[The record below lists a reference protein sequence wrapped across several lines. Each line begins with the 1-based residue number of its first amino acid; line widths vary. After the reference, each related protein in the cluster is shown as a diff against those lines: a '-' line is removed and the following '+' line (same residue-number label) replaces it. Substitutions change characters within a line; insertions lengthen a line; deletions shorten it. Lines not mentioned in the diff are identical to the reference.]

1 MTIETTDNR
10 ISHVGD
16 GSTIQFAFPFGIFG
30 ADDIVVYLTAA
41 GGSQALQ
48 QRGVDYDVT
57 LTNSDDL
64 PSPGVITFCQLPAP
78 VPPTPQQNVKIVR
91 TLPYTQEIE
100 ITNGGPM
107 PAASLNEAFD
117 RAVIL
122 MQQLQDQL
130 RQATMS
136 LGEIVAS
143 DFFKLLAVSGNA
155 TAARALLQAQQL
167 NGNLS
172 ALSGLSG
179 AANQLPYFTG
189 TGTMTTT
196 TLSPFAR
203 TLLDDTSPTAARGTL
218 QVDNSGGVSWKQL
231 TAGTDYSAT
240 CPTASTI
247 TMNSDQTANI
257 KAGTFIKVKMSGGY
271 YVGQCVTCTA
281 GVLAVSGVRLS
292 TDTNALQ
299 ELYYTSFSDME
310 RDIQQV
316 TKRYYVADAGGT
328 VNAITATL
336 DPPPPALVD
345 KMHCRIVAAGAN
357 TGSMTFEPNALGRKD
372 IVKLNNVPMIEG
384 DIPGQHFVMDLQYSL
399 ALDKW
404 VLLNGG
410 VPDRSIS
417 QAKLKTSSETAGT
430 LSVVSG
436 GTVESSYTLPG
447 GEYGFMPSFRCW
459 TNESG
464 RWPVSLYSGLLQ
476 DYDGYTLG
484 STNKN
489 VIYMKFTG
497 GTIAGTSW
505 FQCNQRYV
513 TSSGEVPWFFALRD
527 KRTKFVKASV
537 FSLDHPCFGNGG
549 KPNLVPH
556 PFQIPKDDEEIIVIN
571 PTPEQIAAAED
582 YSIRGDDEADYSV
595 LRSLLEMYDIDEDS
609 RPSWPD
615 VPVTVG
621 ITKVLS
627 PQGRMIKANADN
639 LKTVPEGTPIEVIKK
654 VIPQTEG
661 LICRAFK
668 AKETNTAKEDAV
680 RG

>member
-1 MTIETTDNR
+1 MTVETTDNR

-30 ADDIVVYLTAA
+30 TDDIVVYLATA
-41 GGSQALQ
+41 GGSKVLQ

-57 LTNSDDL
+57 LTNPDDL

-78 VPPTPQQNVKIVR
+78 VPPTPQQTVKIVR

-167 NGNLS
+167 NNNLT

-179 AANQLPYFTG
+179 AANLLPYFTG

-196 TLSPFAR
+196 PLSSFAR
-203 TLLDDTSPTAARGTL
+203 GLLDDQSPAAARTTL
-218 QVDNSGGVSWKQL
+218 QVDNSGGVTWKQL
-231 TAGTDYSAT
+231 ASGTDFQTT

-247 TMNSDQTANI
+247 TMSSDQTANI
-257 KAGTFIKVKMSGGY
+257 KFGTLIKVKISGGY

-281 GVLAVSGVRLS
+281 VLLTVSGVALS
-292 TDTNALQ
+292 TGSNALQ

-316 TKRYYVADAGGT
+316 TKRYYAADGSGVDT
-328 VNAITATL
+328 VTATL

-345 KMHCRIVAAGAN
+345 KMHCRIVAAGKN
-357 TGSMTFEPNALGRKD
+357 TGAMTFEPNALGRKD
-372 IVKLNNVPMIEG
+372 IVKLNNVPMAEG
-384 DIPGQHFVMDLQYSL
+384 DIPGQYFVMDLQYSS

-404 VLLNGG
+404 VILNAG
-410 VPDRSIS
+410 VPNGVIS
-417 QAKLKTSSETAGT
+417 QSKLKTSSETAGT
-430 LSVVSG
+430 LSIISG

-464 RWPVSLYSGLLQ
+464 RWPVNLYSGLLQ

-484 STNKN
+484 NTNKN

-527 KRTKFVKASV
+527 KTTKFVKAAV

-549 KPNLVPH
+549 KPALVPH
-556 PFQIPKDDEEIIVIN
+556 PFQTPKDDEEIIVVH

-582 YSIRGDDEADYSV
+582 YSVRGDDEADYSV
-595 LRSLLEMYDIDEDS
+595 LRSLLELYDIDEDS
-609 RPSWPD
+609 KPSWPD

-627 PQGRMIKANADN
+627 PQGRMVKANADN
-639 LKTVPEGTPIEVIKK
+639 LKAVPENTPIEVIKK

-668 AKETNTAKEDAV
+668 AKETKTAKEDAV
-680 RG
+680 HG